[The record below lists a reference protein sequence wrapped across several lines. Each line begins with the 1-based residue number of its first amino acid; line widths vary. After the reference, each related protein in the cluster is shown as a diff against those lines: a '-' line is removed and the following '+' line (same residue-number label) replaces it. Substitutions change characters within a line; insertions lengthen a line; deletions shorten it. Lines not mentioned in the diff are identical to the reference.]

1 MSTEPKNLPANPF
14 LAPPSTAVAAGA
26 NIPAQR
32 QTPPPANIAELS
44 ADEQRRLTRLSEQAN
59 QAHELVKDAALRFCR
74 HSIEAGIALL
84 EARDLCP
91 AKGWGAWLQD
101 HFDGSPRTAQRY
113 MKQAKGLILLGV
125 KTTDVSVFHPEE
137 LSRLFGKAIRRI
149 ERRGA
154 AAAKSGEA
162 DAALVVTVAR
172 GQPVEIND
180 GASPPSSTDDPLV
193 SVLALFNELLAALC
207 DAIESG
213 QQLGYG
219 QFVLDEL
226 ERIRGDVDACR
237 LLLCDARGPAAIGA

>member
-14 LAPPSTAVAAGA
+14 FAPPSTAAGGV
-26 NIPAQR
+26 NLPAQR
-32 QTPPPANIAELS
+32 AAPPPANIAGLS
-44 ADEQRRLTRLSEQAN
+44 AEELRRLAQLAEQAN
-59 QAHELVKDAALRFCR
+59 QAHELVRDAALRFCR
-74 HSIEAGIALL
+74 HSVQAGMALL

-91 AKGWGAWLQD
+91 AKCWGAWLQD
-101 HFDGSPRTAQRY
+101 HFDGCPRTARRY
-113 MKQAKGLILLGV
+113 MKQAKKLLLLGIER
-125 KTTDVSVFHPEE
+125 TDVSVLHPEDV
-137 LSRLFGKAIRRI
+137 SRLFDKAIRRI
-149 ERRGA
+149 ERQGA
-154 AAAKSGEA
+154 TAAKSNEA

-193 SVLALFNELLAALC
+193 SVLALFDELMAALC

-213 QQLGYG
+213 QQLGDG

-226 ERIRGDVDACR
+226 ERIRSDVDACR